1 MPWLIRSWRDAF
13 EVRCYIWLVLTTL
26 SAVKST
32 FNLWKH
38 PSFTLLI
45 MIYTKKIISIT
56 CVLHFCAPIQDK
68 VFETDKKTALKM
80 DGATL
85 SFSSTGAKLGAVL
98 SNGTYIWNTQTGTP
112 KSYNLVV
119 IFIVETNVFAICI
132 CWLVSFDYVLVQGMF
147 LLWRI

>member
-1 MPWLIRSWRDAF
+1 
-13 EVRCYIWLVLTTL
+13 
-26 SAVKST
+26 
-32 FNLWKH
+32 
-38 PSFTLLI
+38 
-45 MIYTKKIISIT
+45 MIYTKRIVSIT

-85 SFSSTGAKLGAVL
+85 SFSNTGAKLGAVL

-112 KSYNLVV
+112 KSYNLLV

-132 CWLVSFDYVLVQGMF
+132 CWLVSFDYVLV
-147 LLWRI
+147 